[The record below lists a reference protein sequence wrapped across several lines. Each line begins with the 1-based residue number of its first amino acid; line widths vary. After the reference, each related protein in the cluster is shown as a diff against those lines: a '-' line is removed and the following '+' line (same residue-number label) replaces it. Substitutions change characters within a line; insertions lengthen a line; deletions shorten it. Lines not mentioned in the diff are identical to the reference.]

1 MYFREK
7 HCFPKKGYRTMGVW
21 CYQKN
26 MFGCRCYGDISRIS
40 LFFRA
45 GLRQV
50 REGACR
56 RGAKGEEGEGEGDE
70 GELQAALRGGKSLQ
84 QDLLLRLHQVRR
96 SGIAHAC
103 MTFL

>member
-1 MYFREK
+1 
-7 HCFPKKGYRTMGVW
+7 MGVW

-45 GLRQV
+45 GVRQV
-50 REGACR
+50 REGACG
-56 RGAKGEEGEGEGDE
+56 RGAKGEEGEGERDE
-70 GELQAALRGGKSLQ
+70 GKLQAALRGGAGLQ

-96 SGIAHAC
+96 SGIAHMSITHLFPTRPC
-103 MTFL
+103 DVSNI